1 MRPYKRNALIVPDV
15 FQERIFSSAARVE
28 FFPGQNRIAYF
39 APQLPLDFAH
49 GFRYCFAARSADHE
63 NIDVARGILLVA
75 SEGTVQISLLNAVNF
90 LEGLRNQRRR
100 ANGVRQRKLD
110 ERVTYSTDRCKL
122 TNGAQFEWPFRLIA
136 ARGKRLR
143 AGQQRRTPI
152 IRLARKSISACLPR
166 VEVLVS
172 VTEGIKMS
180 KPSDL
185 VQGTLDM
192 LLLKI
197 LALEP
202 MNGFAVSQRLKQ
214 VSGDVLQVSDGS
226 LYPALHK
233 LEQEGWITAEW
244 KTSEYGR
251 RAKYYSLT
259 RLGRRQL
266 EKEADNWGRLS
277 SAISRVIK
285 IKEA

>member
-1 MRPYKRNALIVPDV
+1 MRTNTQP
-15 FQERIFSSAARVE
+15 
-28 FFPGQNRIAYF
+28 
-39 APQLPLDFAH
+39 
-49 GFRYCFAARSADHE
+49 
-63 NIDVARGILLVA
+63 
-75 SEGTVQISLLNAVNF
+75 AVS
-90 LEGLRNQRRR
+90 R
-100 ANGVRQRKLD
+100 
-110 ERVTYSTDRCKL
+110 
-122 TNGAQFEWPFRLIA
+122 P
-136 ARGKRLR
+136 
-143 AGQQRRTPI
+143 
-152 IRLARKSISACLPR
+152 KSISPCLPR
-166 VEVLVS
+166 TEVLTS
-172 VTEGIKMS
+172 VTEDIKMS
-180 KPSDL
+180 KPLDL

-214 VSGDVLQVSDGS
+214 MSGDVLQVSDGS

-244 KTSEYGR
+244 KTSEHGR

-266 EKEADNWGRLS
+266 EKEAENWGRLA

-285 IKEA
+285 LKEA